1 MTDRPW
7 LKGWG
12 ALLRLPQSLRAPA
25 IVAVL
30 GVIVAQEAAV
40 YGGPPGAAPPAPAAA
55 PDPLAPLASVALP
68 GTPAS
73 SAIAADAAHWSELA
87 LSALA
92 QEGALPPAV
101 DDALATVS
109 GAPPADRAKLA
120 VDAARGVVEARA
132 RGMQVSSLAE
142 ARALAAAG
150 DWPAVREKAELL
162 WVYGVDE
169 ELQQAGLAL
178 LVEEQARAWP
188 EDHRGRFL
196 RMVLPKAMRS
206 GRAHRVPPSV
216 TVAQAIVESGWGRSS
231 LTRKH
236 NNLFGVKGGAVKLRT
251 REFRGGKWRRTSASY
266 RSYPSIDESI
276 AHHAEIMNGPHFR
289 RFQPLWADWR
299 AYLRAIAPKYASSP
313 TYVATVAGMVERY
326 GLERFD
332 ALTVEGWDRDRQR
345 GG

>member
-25 IVAVL
+25 VVAVL
-30 GVIVAQEAAV
+30 GVILAQEAAV
-40 YGGPPGAAPPAPAAA
+40 YGGPPGAAPRLGPADPDAPAGPAQPPQSAEA
-55 PDPLAPLASVALP
+55 PW
-68 GTPAS
+68 
-73 SAIAADAAHWSELA
+73 SALA
-87 LSALA
+87 LTALA
-92 QEGALPPAV
+92 QEGALPPEV
-101 DDALATVS
+101 DSALATVS

-150 DWPAVREKAELL
+150 DWEAAREKAELL
-162 WVYGVDE
+162 WVYGVDT

-188 EDHRGRFL
+188 KDHRGHFL

-206 GRAHRVPPSV
+206 GREHQVPPSV

-231 LTRKH
+231 LTRRH

-266 RSYPSIDESI
+266 RSYPSIDDSI

>member
-12 ALLRLPQSLRAPA
+12 ALLRLPGTLKTPA

-30 GVIVAQEAAV
+30 GVVLAQEAAV
-40 YGGPPGAAPPAPAAA
+40 YGGPPGAEPTAPPPAVEGPWA
-55 PDPLAPLASVALP
+55 DLALP
-68 GTPAS
+68 
-73 SAIAADAAHWSELA
+73 ELA
-87 LSALA
+87 K
-92 QEGALPPAV
+92 EGALPPAV
-101 DDALATVS
+101 DAALAVVGGTP
-109 GAPPADRAKLA
+109 AADRAKVA
-120 VDAARGVVEARA
+120 VDAARVVVESRA
-132 RGMQVSSLAE
+132 RGVQVVSLAE

-150 DWPAVREKAELL
+150 DWEAVREKAELL
-162 WVYGVDE
+162 WVYGVDD

-178 LVEEQARAWP
+178 LIEEQARAWP
-188 EDHRGRFL
+188 KDHRGRFL

-206 GRAHRVPPSV
+206 GREHQVPPSV

-231 LTRKH
+231 LTRRH

-313 TYVATVAGMVERY
+313 TYVSTVSGMVERY

-332 ALTVEGWDRDRQR
+332 ALTIEGRDRDQQR